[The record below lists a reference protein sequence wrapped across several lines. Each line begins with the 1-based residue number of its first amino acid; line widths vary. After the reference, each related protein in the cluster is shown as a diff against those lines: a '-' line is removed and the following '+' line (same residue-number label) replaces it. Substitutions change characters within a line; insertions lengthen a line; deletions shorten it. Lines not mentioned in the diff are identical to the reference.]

1 MSRRRH
7 TSEICG
13 DEALKMEVPRPLF
26 NIAITKKMPSNW
38 IEATRSRRFLFA
50 LIVAG
55 MSVLLALL
63 LCETAVRM
71 FVPADMWQFRDATE
85 DWQVDPVIGWVQ
97 KPNLRIHEFDGEFG
111 WINDFDTNADGVVP
125 ATASRRRKSGVRRIM
140 IFGDSIVLG
149 RSVPE
154 NARLH
159 VQLQAILSQGG
170 RSVEVIN
177 AGVQGYSTDQEMLLI
192 ERLLP
197 LYQPDLIILGV
208 CDNDFDANAAT
219 TAYGIPKP
227 TAVIRGGRVVE
238 VFRPAP
244 IKELPRFGRNKVSS
258 LIQYSAVYRLVQPGI
273 LRLRLRFSRSART
286 VTASGLPPA
295 FYYDRNSLKRVRF
308 DIFEALLHRINQ
320 TAEANHARLLVFA
333 HPALAE
339 TWNPYLAQAQ
349 QNLELDGKSFDRY
362 ALQNSLREISARQS
376 VLFCPLI
383 ETFVRHQERGPFH
396 LLPRDPHCNPAGYQL
411 TAEILAQYISVRLP
425 GRI

>member
-1 MSRRRH
+1 
-7 TSEICG
+7 
-13 DEALKMEVPRPLF
+13 MEVPAPLF
-26 NIAITKKMPSNW
+26 NIAVTKKMPSNW
-38 IEATRSRRFLFA
+38 IEATRLRRFLLA

-55 MSVLLALL
+55 TSGLFALL
-63 LCETAVRM
+63 LCEAAVRM
-71 FVPADMWQFRDATE
+71 FVPGGIWQFRDATE
-85 DWQVDPVIGWVQ
+85 DWQIDPVIGWIQ

-111 WINDFDTNADGVVP
+111 WTNDFETNADGVVP

-154 NARLH
+154 SARLH
-159 VQLQAILSQGG
+159 TQLQAILSKGG
-170 RSVEVIN
+170 HSVEVIN

-192 ERLLP
+192 ERLVP

-227 TAVIRGGRVVE
+227 IAVIRAGRVIE
-238 VFRPAP
+238 VLRPEP
-244 IKELPRFGRNKVSS
+244 IRDLPRFGRNKLSS
-258 LIQYSAVYRLVQPGI
+258 LIQYSALYRLIQPGL
-273 LRLRLRFSRSART
+273 LRLRLRFSSSARAA
-286 VTASGLPPA
+286 TASGLPPA

-308 DIFEALLHRINQ
+308 DIFEALLHRINE

-349 QNLELDGKSFDRY
+349 QNLGLDGKSFDRY
-362 ALQNSLREISARQS
+362 ALQNSLREISERQS
-376 VLFCPLI
+376 VLFCPLV
-383 ETFVRHQERGPFH
+383 ETFLRHQERGPFH

-411 TAEILAQYISVRLP
+411 TAEILDQYISTNLSHGGSTP
-425 GRI
+425 